1 MKGRIAVVFMA
12 ILLVF
17 YLVLMGWRAV
27 LFVQS
32 GEPLGIM
39 IGIALIVLPIIGFWA
54 LVREINFGFRSERLV
69 KMLDEQGGL
78 PVEELTL
85 RPSGRP
91 NRAEADA
98 EFPRYRAEIDAAP
111 RDWRAWLRL
120 GLAYDASGDRKR
132 ARGAIRT
139 AIALER
145 PPK

>member
-1 MKGRIAVVFMA
+1 MKGRIAVVFMSV
-12 ILLVF
+12 LLVF

-27 LFVQS
+27 LFAQS
-32 GEPLGIM
+32 GEPVGVA

-54 LVREINFGFRSERLV
+54 LVREITFGFRSERLV
-69 KMLDEQGGL
+69 KMLDEQGRL

-91 NRAEADA
+91 NRNEADA
-98 EFPRYRAEIDAAP
+98 EFPRYRAEVDEAP

-132 ARGAIRT
+132 ARSAIRT
-139 AIALER
+139 AIVLER